1 MAGKKI
7 TDLIDYPGGVFANTN
22 EMEMS
27 VDIGASVFVSRKVSW
42 TDFLASIPSSSTNI
56 QLACSDETT
65 PLVVGTPSMTFR
77 SPHAMTLTEVRA
89 SLTTAGTGATL
100 VSITINVNGVNIF
113 SGGGTGLTID
123 SGETTSTTATT
134 PNVIGIS
141 AVPDDA
147 EITIDIDSVDSGN
160 VATGLKVTL
169 IGTKL

>member
-7 TDLIDYPGGVFANTN
+7 TDLTDYPGGVFANTN

-42 TDFLASIPSSSTNI
+42 TDILSSIPVNI
-56 QLACSDETT
+56 QVAVSDETT
-65 PLVVGTPSMTFR
+65 PLVASAPSMTFR

-100 VSITINVNGVNIF
+100 VSITINVNNVNIF

-123 SGETTSTTATT
+123 ATEKTSTTATT

-169 IGTKL
+169 IGTKI

>member
-7 TDLIDYPGGVFANTN
+7 TDLTDYPGGVFANTN

-42 TDFLASIPSSSTNI
+42 TDILASIPVNI
-56 QLACSDETT
+56 QLAVSDETT
-65 PLVVGTPSMTFR
+65 PLTTGTAKMTFR

-100 VSITINVNGVNIF
+100 VSITINVNNVNIF

-123 SGETTSTTATT
+123 ATEKTSTTATT

-169 IGTKL
+169 IGTKI

>member
-7 TDLIDYPGGVFANTN
+7 TDLTDYPGGVFANTN

-42 TDFLASIPSSSTNI
+42 TDILASIPVNI
-56 QLACSDETT
+56 QVACSDETT
-65 PLVVGTPSMTFR
+65 PLVVGSPSMTFR

-100 VSITINVNGVNIF
+100 VSITINVNAVNIF

-123 SGETTSTTATT
+123 ATEKTSTTATT

-169 IGTKL
+169 IGYKS

>member
-1 MAGKKI
+1 MANKKI
-7 TDLIDYPGGVFANTN
+7 TDLTDYPGGVFANTN

-27 VDIGASVFVSRKVSW
+27 VDIAGTFASRKVSW
-42 TDFLASIPSSSTNI
+42 TDILASIPVNI
-56 QLACSDETT
+56 QLACSNETT
-65 PLVVGTPSMTFR
+65 PLVVGSPSMTFR

-123 SGETTSTTATT
+123 ATEKTSTTATT

-169 IGTKL
+169 IGYKS